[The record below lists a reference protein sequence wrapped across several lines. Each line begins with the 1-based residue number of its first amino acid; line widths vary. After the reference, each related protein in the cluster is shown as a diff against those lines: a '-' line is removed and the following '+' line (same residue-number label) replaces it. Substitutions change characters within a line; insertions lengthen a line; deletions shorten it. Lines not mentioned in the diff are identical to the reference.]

1 MARLIRLLGLLALT
15 LLGGCRASAP
25 DALVFAVASA
35 PASLHPLLATDAVS
49 ERINA
54 LLYRPLVDF
63 DRADRPVPGVV
74 RWVWRDP
81 RYLRLQLDGMPAPFV
96 DGSPVT
102 LADVAATLRAARDEP
117 ASPHAGTLKHITT
130 IRALPDAVELR
141 LSRPDPRL
149 PERLHLGVA
158 PAGRLGQGSTLA
170 RDPLGSGPFRLL
182 AWQPD
187 GGVLLIRRADGLR
200 VRFAVVPDPTM
211 RALKLL
217 HGEAHLIQNDLPFEM
232 VERLARESGIALRE
246 TPGTTF
252 SYLGFNLED
261 PVTGDR
267 RVRQAIALAI
277 DRAAIV
283 RHLFQGHA
291 RLADTLLVP
300 GHWAAHPGLSPWPHD
315 PERARAL
322 LAELGHGPGHPLR
335 ITYKTS
341 TDPFRL
347 RIAAVIRDQL
357 ARVGIDLQ
365 IRSHEWGTF
374 FGDIKAGR
382 FQMYSLSWVGIRSPD
397 IYRHVFH
404 SASLPPGG
412 ANRGRYRNP
421 EVDALIDRAERLPR
435 EQAVPLYRRVQEKIH
450 HDLVYVPLWHENNL
464 LLGRDV
470 QGAMPRRDGGYG
482 FLTKVV
488 FGPRGEGPLAPGV
501 PATAARPRAD
511 RDAAAD

>member
-1 MARLIRLLGLLALT
+1 MARLIRLLATLVLLS
-15 LLGGCRASAP
+15 LGGCRESMP
-25 DALVFAVASA
+25 GALVFAVASS
-35 PASLHPLLATDAVS
+35 PSSLHPLLATDAVS

-63 DRADRPVPGVV
+63 DAADRPVPGVV
-74 RWVWRDP
+74 RWQRIDD
-81 RYLRLQLDGMPAPFV
+81 RHYRLALNGSPVPFA

-102 LADVAATLRAARDEP
+102 LDDVAATPRTARDHP
-117 ASPHAGTLKHITT
+117 ASPHAGTLKHIVQ
-130 IRALPDAVELR
+130 IRHEGDALRLD
-141 LSRPDPRL
+141 LSRPDQRL

-158 PAGRLGQGSTLA
+158 PAGRLEERGALA
-170 RDPLGSGPFRLL
+170 RDPLGSGAFRFLG
-182 AWQPD
+182 WQAD
-187 GGVLLIRRADGLR
+187 GGVLLARRADGLK

-217 HGEAHLIQNDLPFEM
+217 HGEAQLVQNDLPFEM
-232 VERLARESGIALRE
+232 VERLARDPAITLHE

-277 DRAAIV
+277 DREAIV
-283 RHLFQGHA
+283 RHLFRGHA
-291 RLADTLLVP
+291 RLATTLLVP
-300 GHWAAHPGLSPWPHD
+300 GHWAAYPGLAPWPHD
-315 PERARAL
+315 PDRARAL
-322 LAELGHGPGHPLR
+322 LAELGYGPQRPLR

-347 RIAAVIRDQL
+347 RIAAVIQAQL
-357 ARVGIDLQ
+357 VEVGIDLE

-397 IYRHVFH
+397 IYRHIFH

-412 ANRGRYRNP
+412 ANRGRYCNP
-421 EVDALIDRAERLPR
+421 EVDGLIERAERLSR
-435 EQAVPLYRRVQEKIH
+435 EQAVPLYRAIQERVH
-450 HDLVYVPLWHENNL
+450 RDLVYVPLWHENNL
-464 LLGRDV
+464 LLSRGV
-470 QGAMPRRDGGYG
+470 GAVAPRRDGSYG
-482 FLTKVV
+482 FLEALEKK
-488 FGPRGEGPLAPGV
+488 
-501 PATAARPRAD
+501 
-511 RDAAAD
+511 